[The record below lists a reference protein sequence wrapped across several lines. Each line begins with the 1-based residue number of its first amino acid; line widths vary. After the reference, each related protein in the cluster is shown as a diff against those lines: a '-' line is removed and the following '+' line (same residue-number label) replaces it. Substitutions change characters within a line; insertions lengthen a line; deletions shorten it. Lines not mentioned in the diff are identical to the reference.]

1 MEDLD
6 VVEDEKE
13 DEGDD
18 VDGHRDPPH
27 HPLPAL
33 YSQVSCQKNEIQ
45 GALQADQ
52 DILNHFSTS

>member
-33 YSQVSCQKNEIQ
+33 YSQVSCQKMKFRLLIR
-45 GALQADQ
+45 LTR
-52 DILNHFSTS
+52 IF